1 MRVEPKPKANI
12 SNNNQYTHCDAT
24 KQQEVFMS
32 IPLRDDEQRRSFDI
46 TIAGETNLDL
56 ILYGLPEKMSVER
69 ELLGSGFQVTLGG
82 SSSILAHNL
91 AALGSR
97 VGFISQVGRDEMGK
111 IALARLSES
120 GVDLSHVTCRDEVG
134 TGVTVL
140 LPHGQCRHILT
151 YLGTMAE
158 MTIADLDLAYLTSSR
173 HFHLS
178 SLFLQTALQ
187 PGLPQLFDQLKD
199 AGLTLSLDTNDDPSD
214 TWGGVLDQLLDKID
228 LLLPNE
234 DEIIRIARKST
245 LEEALDALSSRVPL
259 IVVKC
264 GARGALVQQGKKRDW
279 VPPLSVEPVDTIGA
293 GDSFNAGFLSFYING
308 EDPLR
313 AAAMGNVTGALS
325 TLRSGGT
332 EAYRDSI
339 LREGFLKQHAI
350 A

>member
-1 MRVEPKPKANI
+1 MLTKA
-12 SNNNQYTHCDAT
+12 
-24 KQQEVFMS
+24 
-32 IPLRDDEQRRSFDI
+32 PGEQRKPFDI

-56 ILYGLPEKMSVER
+56 ILYGLPEQMFFER
-69 ELLGSGFQVTLGG
+69 ELLCSEFKVTLGG

-91 AALGSR
+91 ARLGSR
-97 VGFISQVGRDEMGK
+97 VGFISVVGSDEMGK

-120 GVDLSHVTCRDEVG
+120 GVDLSRIACREGVG

-140 LPHGQCRHILT
+140 LPHGRRRHILT
-151 YLGTMAE
+151 YPGAMAE
-158 MTIADLDLAYLTSSR
+158 MTVADLDLVYLASSR

-178 SLFLQTALQ
+178 SLFLQRSLQ
-187 PGLPQLFDQLKD
+187 PDLPQLFDQLKS

-214 TWGGVLDQLLDKID
+214 IWGGVLDQLLDKID

-234 DEIIRIARKST
+234 DEILRIARKTT
-245 LEEALDALSSRVPL
+245 LEESLDSLAARVPL

-279 VPPLSVEPVDTIGA
+279 IPPLRVEPVDTIGA
-293 GDSFNAGFLSFYING
+293 GDSFNAGFLSFYLNG
-308 EDPLR
+308 ENPLR
-313 AAAMGNVTGALS
+313 AAAMGNITGALS

-332 EAYRDSI
+332 EAYRDSA
-339 LREGFLKQHAI
+339 LRDGFLKQHAI